1 VYKRIRRNISK
12 KIGGNIDNRIE
23 PIPFRP
29 EDFYN
34 GGNFADEIRKT
45 GKAVDI

>member
-1 VYKRIRRNISK
+1 LKLELLEILA
-12 KIGGNIDNRIE
+12 IDLRTE
-23 PIPFRP
+23 GKY
-29 EDFYN
+29 FYN